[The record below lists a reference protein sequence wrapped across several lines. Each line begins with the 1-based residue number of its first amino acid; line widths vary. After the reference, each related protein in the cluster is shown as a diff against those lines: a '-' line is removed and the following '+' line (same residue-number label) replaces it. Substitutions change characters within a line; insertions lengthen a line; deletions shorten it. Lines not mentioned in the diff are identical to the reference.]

1 MERRLLFNLEE
12 LTAYIEFLR
21 IDMLK
26 KSQQHGISH
35 HATLQA
41 SQELDFYILQ
51 YQRMAERG
59 M

>member
-1 MERRLLFNLEE
+1 MERRQLLNLDE
-12 LTAYIEFLR
+12 LTVYIEFLR
-21 IDMLK
+21 IDMLE

-41 SQELDFYILQ
+41 SQELDYYILQ
-51 YQRMAERG
+51 YQRMAEKG